1 MQELQTAIEALWA
14 RRDGLSP
21 ATASKDERKLVDS
34 ALGLLDRGEV
44 RVAERGLDGAWRVNQ
59 WLKQAV
65 LLSFRLS
72 PMELLGGR
80 SIGADPTPGPW
91 WDKVPAKW
99 AAWGEADFAEAG
111 FRAVPGA
118 VVRRSAYVAPGA
130 VLMPSFVNVGA
141 YVGARTMVDTW
152 STIGSCAQI
161 GADCH
166 ISGGVG
172 IGGVLEPLQANPV
185 IIEDN
190 VFIGARSEVAE
201 GVIVREGAVLSMG
214 VFLGAS
220 TKIVDRAT
228 GEIFRGEVPPYAVV
242 VPGSLP
248 DPKGGP
254 SLACAVIVKRVDA
267 QTRAKT
273 ALNDLLRD

>member
-1 MQELQTAIEALWA
+1 MQHLQTTIEALWA
-14 RRDGLSP
+14 RRADLTP
-21 ATASKDERKLVDS
+21 ASAEARTAVES
-34 ALGLLDRGEV
+34 ALDLLDSGEA
-44 RVAERGLDGAWRVNQ
+44 RVAERGADGAWRVHA

-65 LLSFRLS
+65 LLSFRLQANTL
-72 PMELLGGR
+72 MGEAR
-80 SIGADPTPGPW
+80 PGPW
-91 WDKVPAKW
+91 FDKVETKFAGW
-99 AAWGEADFAEAG
+99 DAARFDAAG
-111 FRAVPGA
+111 FRAVPGC

-130 VLMPSFVNVGA
+130 VLMPCFINVGA
-141 YVGARTMVDTW
+141 HVGARTMVDTW
-152 STIGSCAQI
+152 ATIGSCAQI

-172 IGGVLEPLQANPV
+172 IGGVLEPLQAAPV

-201 GVIVREGAVLSMG
+201 GVIVREGAVISMG

-220 TKIVDRAT
+220 TKIVDRET
-228 GEIFRGEVPPYAVV
+228 GAVTRGEVPPYAVV

-273 ALNDLLRD
+273 ALNELLRD